1 MWTAESGADLKDFR
15 VRKGWSQARLA
26 EELGCDQTTVSRIEQ
41 GILPPSRSVLR
52 LIDIVRASE
61 QAA

>member
-1 MWTAESGADLKDFR
+1 MWTAEAGAELKDFR
-15 VRKGWSQARLA
+15 VKRGWSQSRLA

-41 GILPPSRSVLR
+41 GIPPSRSVLR
-52 LIDIVRASE
+52 LIEIVRASE